1 MGTETHRLQE
11 EIKAL
16 IARMGWSQRTLAGEL
31 WSLEYDTDFPQK
43 EDVDRFAE
51 RLKKHLTRPTAA
63 PEKLQHYLEL
73 IQQHDQFRQL
83 DLIVPRLVPSA
94 GFSPEFLEGMRKIS
108 VGLDDEG

>member
-51 RLKKHLTRPTAA
+51 RLKKHLTRRTAA